1 MFRQAKQTEFS
12 LHLVKHHTDE
22 LNKRLPV
29 PIGRTMIASLGNNQT
44 YRSQI
49 TRQVG
54 WIEPYK
60 VDRGWKLQDG
70 GRARQLVEIKRRAF
84 RAGVV
89 AHLVPD
95 DTKIYDTTGRGVAPA
110 LAGRHGSGQ
119 GGPRM
124 NYFST
129 TCKLSLS

>member
-12 LHLVKHHTDE
+12 LHLVKHHIDE
-22 LNKRLPV
+22 LDKRLPV
-29 PIGRTMIASLGNNQT
+29 PIGRTMIASLGNNQK

-54 WIEPYK
+54 SIEPYK

-84 RAGVV
+84 RAGVG
-89 AHLVPD
+89 ADLASSGTPSSS
-95 DTKIYDTTGRGVAPA
+95 RPWEGVSPQ
-110 LAGRHGSGQ
+110 L
-119 GGPRM
+119 
-124 NYFST
+124 
-129 TCKLSLS
+129 